1 MGEEMLDNIMPQ
13 WLRWAIAA
21 IGMLATQNAFADS
34 VAEFYRGKTLSLV
47 VSTTAGTSYDL
58 MGRTLARYLAK
69 HIPGTPSII
78 VQNMPGADGIVAAND
93 MYSVALK
100 DGTVLAGLQ
109 GTVPFEPLL
118 GAEEA
123 TFDANKFNWLGS
135 PSAEICVL
143 IVRAGVPVD
152 NYKDLASR
160 EIAVGTSSTNSNPAF
175 FARLLNQVLGTRLKL
190 VFGYPGQNDV
200 FLAMERGEVD
210 GHSCVYYSSLVS
222 TRPDWIKNKQVKLL
236 LQYGPAKEQAIGDVP
251 FAPDLVDN
259 PEDKLLMQAS
269 FAPLALG
276 RPYVMPPGVPA
287 ERVEAMR
294 EAMDAVLKD
303 QDFLH
308 EIEKLKL
315 QIDGPLSGGQVQTL
329 IKSTYAMSPSIL
341 DRLRKLMQP

>member
-1 MGEEMLDNIMPQ
+1 MLDRNAPQ
-13 WLRWAIAA
+13 WLRRAIAVIA
-21 IGMLATQNAFADS
+21 MLASQNAFADS
-34 VAEFYRGKTLSLV
+34 VADFYRGRSLSLV
-47 VSTTAGTSYDL
+47 VSTTTGTSYDL
-58 MGRTLARYLAK
+58 MGRTLARYLSK
-69 HIPGTPSII
+69 HIPGTPSIV
-78 VQNMPGADGIVAAND
+78 VQNMPGADGIVAANY
-93 MYSVALK
+93 MYSVASK
-100 DGTVLAGLQ
+100 DGTIIASLQ

-118 GAEEA
+118 GAKEA
-123 TFDANKFNWLGS
+123 TFESNKFNWLGS
-135 PSAEICVL
+135 PSTEICVL
-143 IVRAGVPVD
+143 IVRSGVLVE
-152 NYKDLASR
+152 NYKDLATR

-175 FARLLNQVLGTRLKL
+175 FARLINHVLGTKLSL

-210 GHSCVYYSSLVS
+210 GHSCVFYSSLVS

-236 LQYGPAKEQAIGDVP
+236 LQYGPSKEQAISDVP
-251 FAPDLVDN
+251 FAPDLVVN
-259 PEDKLLMQAS
+259 PDDKLLMQAS

-294 EAMDAVLKD
+294 EAMDAVVKD
-303 QDFLH
+303 QDFVG

-315 QIDGPLSGGQVQTL
+315 RIDGPRSGEQVQAL